1 MAGSRKSGGFLGL
14 ARLVTDPARLP
25 ALGGTHGNSGHSGA
39 SSLGGTRNL
48 RPDHTTSGLA
58 DVGWSIVICAA
69 LILFSSSVWF
79 TFIRPDTGS
88 VGNGA
93 PEQFEVPLSPAQV
106 SDRTPDLHPAVTE
119 VEEGGW
125 WTIGLHDSSYRM
137 PFGSADTKPT
147 MEEFRWCKRLLIR
160 VDILNRFTP
169 IGSNI
174 DHLLTDRQ
182 LLDNLC
188 LTDRIMNAWFD
199 AGETLGRTHQTFG
212 LIATRDILDEARQMN
227 PSLVMRSVLE
237 ESLPPGQSSVVTVRE
252 AQRILQVLGFYFGDV
267 DGVGGPMTRQA
278 IEKFQRFIGLPANG
292 WLDLRTGTLL
302 RNSVFMFSLNSF
314 KN

>member
-1 MAGSRKSGGFLGL
+1 
-14 ARLVTDPARLP
+14 
-25 ALGGTHGNSGHSGA
+25 
-39 SSLGGTRNL
+39 
-48 RPDHTTSGLA
+48 
-58 DVGWSIVICAA
+58 
-69 LILFSSSVWF
+69 
-79 TFIRPDTGS
+79 
-88 VGNGA
+88 
-93 PEQFEVPLSPAQV
+93 V